1 MSGAWSPHCRPAE
14 LLEDAAA
21 REHLTSLVAERGLT
35 ISALSCHANPLHPDA
50 ADRGRRGRGLPR
62 HGAARGRDRRRHRDH
77 VLRLPGRVRALA
89 AAELGHVLVAGRLP
103 GDARVA
109 VGRARASLLGRR
121 RARSRSGTGFASR
134 SSRTLASSS
143 TTPPRCCGSARARA
157 RASASTS
164 IPRTCSGRAWI
175 RSPASTRSAMR
186 SSTCMRRTPASRRTS
201 SRSTACSSRS
211 PATARPSGAG
221 SSARSARGI
230 PSSSGATLVDAL
242 GAAGYDG
249 ALSIEHEDPLLSH
262 ADGLELAVTTLR
274 AALGGEVG
282 GSANAG

>member
-1 MSGAWSPHCRPAE
+1 MPAGR
-14 LLEDAAA
+14 AA
-21 REHLTSLVAERGLT
+21 RGRGGPAAPHVARRRARAHDLGALVPREPAPSR
-35 ISALSCHANPLHPDA
+35 S

-77 VLRLPGRVRALA
+77 LLRLPGRVGALA
-89 AAELGHVLVAGRLP
+89 ASELGHVLVAGRLP

-121 RARSRSGTGFASR
+121 RRVRGAARGSRRDRAAPGLRRLQHRLDA
-134 SSRTLASSS
+134 AA
-143 TTPPRCCGSARARA
+143 PRERGR

-175 RSPASTRSAMR
+175 RSPASTRSRTR

-201 SRSTACSSRS
+201 WRSTACSSRS
-211 PATARPSGAG
+211 RATAQPSGAG

-230 PSSSGATLVDAL
+230 PSSSGATSSP
-242 GAAGYDG
+242 
-249 ALSIEHEDPLLSH
+249 LSSEP
-262 ADGLELAVTTLR
+262 ATTAR
-274 AALGGEVG
+274 SRSSTRIRSSRTPT
-282 GSANAG
+282 GSSSP